1 MIPESGPMSIIETRR
16 LTKYYG
22 KSPGIVDL
30 DLAVEEGEI
39 FGFIGP
45 NGAGKSTTIRSLLG
59 LIFPTSGSGRIFGL
73 DIVRD
78 TKEIKKRVGYM
89 PAEAGYYH
97 KMDVA
102 ELLRYSAGFYDG
114 DGEERMRE
122 LAGVLGLDLDRK
134 IADLSRGN
142 QRKVAIVQSLL
153 HRPRLLI
160 LDEPTIGLD
169 PLVQA
174 RFFDILREENRRGT
188 TVFFSSH
195 TLSEVQKM
203 CGRVAIIKDGR
214 VAAIEDIENLRKK
227 QLRKVEVEFLA
238 PADTA
243 TLGLEGLIS
252 PRVDK
257 NVLSFMYSGSVD
269 ALVSA
274 LAVRS
279 VRDLLIEEPTLE
291 EIFMH
296 YYSDTEERRGAGEP
310 GPDPVEKGTGK
321 ESAEPRAGTIA
332 SPGYDGSGKDDG

>member
-1 MIPESGPMSIIETRR
+1 MPVIETRR
-16 LTKYYG
+16 LTKFYG
-22 KSPGIVDL
+22 KARGIAAL

-45 NGAGKSTTIRSLLG
+45 NGAGKSTAIRTLLG
-59 LIFPTSGSGRIFGL
+59 LIFPTSGSGHIFGL

-97 KMDVA
+97 KMGVG
-102 ELLRYSAGFYDG
+102 ELLRYSAGFFDG
-114 DGEERMRE
+114 GGEARLRE
-122 LAGVLGLDLDRK
+122 LADALALDLARK

-174 RFFDILREENRRGT
+174 RFFDLLKEENRRGT

-214 VAAIEDIENLRKK
+214 VAAVEDIESLRKK
-227 QLRKVEVEFLA
+227 QLRKVEIEFSG
-238 PADTA
+238 PADA
-243 TLGLEGLIS
+243 GTLAVDGMIS
-252 PRVDK
+252 PRADK
-257 NVLSFMYSGSVD
+257 HVLSFMFSGTID
-269 ALVSA
+269 TLVA
-274 LAVRS
+274 GLAGRS
-279 VRDLLIEEPTLE
+279 VKDLLIEEPTLE

-296 YYSDTEERRGAGEP
+296 YYSDAPEREQP
-310 GPDPVEKGTGK
+310 
-321 ESAEPRAGTIA
+321 
-332 SPGYDGSGKDDG
+332 